1 MELAFLIGLLS
12 ALHCFG
18 MCGGIVG
25 ALTMSLHPDKRQGT
39 ISLLQYTLAYN
50 LGRLLSYVLAGL
62 IVGVL
67 GQAILSIIP
76 DVGGMLL
83 RPLLMIFVI
92 LLGFYIGGWLP
103 RLSLIEKLGQPIWRI
118 LQPIGIKYLPVQKV
132 HHAFMFGLIWGWLP
146 CGLVYY
152 ALVMAFAQN
161 GMLDSILFMLFFGL
175 GTLSPML
182 FAGVL
187 AGKLVAI
194 QKSTNIRKFNAL
206 TLILIGVIG
215 LLMYLL
221 PELTQGLY
229 FGTSL

>member
-1 MELAFLIGLLS
+1 VELAFLIGLLS

-39 ISLLQYTLAYN
+39 ISLLQYTLSYN
-50 LGRLLSYVLAGL
+50 LGRLLSYVLAGI
-62 IVGVL
+62 IVGAL

-76 DVGGMLL
+76 DIGGMLL
-83 RPLLMIFVI
+83 RPLLMVFVI

-118 LQPIGIKYLPVQKV
+118 LQPIGMKYLPVKKV
-132 HHAFMFGLIWGWLP
+132 HHAFIFGLIWGWLP

-161 GMLDSILFMLFFGL
+161 GIIDSVLFMLFFGL
-175 GTLSPML
+175 GTLLPML
-182 FAGVL
+182 LAGVL

-194 QKSTNIRKFNAL
+194 QKSKNIRKFNAL
-206 TLILIGVIG
+206 ALILIGVIG
-215 LLMYLL
+215 LLMLLL
-221 PELTQGLY
+221 PEITQGLY
-229 FGTSL
+229 FGASL

>member
-25 ALTMSLHPDKRQGT
+25 ALTMSLHPDKRQGYAC
-39 ISLLQYTLAYN
+39 LLQYTLFYN
-50 LGRLLSYVLAGL
+50 LGRLLSYVLAG
-62 IVGVL
+62 IVVGVL
-67 GQAILSIIP
+67 GQAILSIVP
-76 DVGGMLL
+76 DIGGMLL

-103 RLSLIEKLGQPIWRI
+103 KLALIEKLGQPIWNV
-118 LQPIGIKYLPVQKV
+118 LQPIGIKYLPVKKL
-132 HHAFMFGLIWGWLP
+132 HHAFIFGLIWGWLP

-161 GMLDSILFMLFFGL
+161 NMIDSVLFMLFFGL

-194 QKSTNIRKFNAL
+194 RKSKNIRQFNAVA
-206 TLILIGVIG
+206 LILIGIIG
-215 LLMYLL
+215 LFMLL
-221 PELTQGLY
+221 FPELTHNLY
-229 FGTSL
+229 FTY

>member
-1 MELAFLIGLLS
+1 MELAFFIGLLS

-25 ALTMSLHPDKRQGT
+25 ALTMSLHPDKRQGYVC
-39 ISLLQYTLAYN
+39 LLQYTLFYN
-50 LGRLLSYVLAGL
+50 LGRLLSYVIAGVV
-62 IVGVL
+62 VGVL
-67 GQAILSIIP
+67 GQAILGIVPEFS
-76 DVGGMLL
+76 GMLL

-103 RLSLIEKLGQPIWRI
+103 KLALIEKLGQPIWKV
-118 LQPIGIKYLPVQKV
+118 LQPIGIKYLPVKKL
-132 HHAFMFGLIWGWLP
+132 HHAFIFGLIWGWLP

-161 GMLDSILFMLFFGL
+161 NIIDSVLFMLFFGL

-187 AGKLVAI
+187 AAKLVSI
-194 QKSTNIRKFNAL
+194 RKSKNIRQFNAVA
-206 TLILIGVIG
+206 LILIGIIG
-215 LLMYLL
+215 LFMLL
-221 PELTQGLY
+221 FPKLTYNLY
-229 FGTSL
+229 FTY